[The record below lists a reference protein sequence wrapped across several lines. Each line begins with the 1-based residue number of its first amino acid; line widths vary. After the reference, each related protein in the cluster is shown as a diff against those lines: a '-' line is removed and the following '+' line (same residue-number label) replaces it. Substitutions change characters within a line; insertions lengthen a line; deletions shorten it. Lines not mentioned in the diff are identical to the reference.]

1 MAKVVRIR
9 EYGTPGVLSI
19 EDVPVG
25 APGPREVLLR
35 QTVIGLNFVDVYL
48 RRGTY
53 QVPAFPATLG
63 KEAAGVVAAIG
74 SEVTEVKVG
83 DRVVYADD
91 PLGAY
96 ATERVYPVE
105 RLVAIP
111 AGISDE
117 RAAASFLKGTT
128 AKYLLKDV
136 VRLASGDTVL
146 FHAAAGGVG
155 RIFVQ
160 WAKALGIRVIGTVS
174 SPAKAA
180 FAREAGCV
188 AVIDS
193 SREDIAA
200 RVRELTEG
208 RGVKAVFDSVGKD
221 TFRASLESLAPRGT
235 LVAFGQASGDSPALN
250 PFELAARSLFLTWTL
265 LPVYTATRAE
275 LQAAADELFA
285 AIAAGHIDATPT
297 RTYAFDEI
305 AQAHRDLEERR
316 TTGAAILR
324 V

>member
-1 MAKVVRIR
+1 MAKVVRIH
-9 EYGTPGVLSI
+9 EYGTPSVLSI
-19 EDVPVG
+19 EEVPVG
-25 APGPREVLLR
+25 PPGPREVLLR
-35 QTVIGLNFVDVYL
+35 QTVIGLNFAEVYF

-53 QVPAFPATLG
+53 RVPSFPAALG
-63 KEAAGVVAAIG
+63 NEAAGVVAATG
-74 SEVTEVKVG
+74 SDVTEVNVG
-83 DRVVYADD
+83 DRVVYAGA

-96 ATERVYPVE
+96 ATARLYPVE
-105 RLVAIP
+105 RLVRIP

-117 RAAASFLKGTT
+117 QAAASFLKGTT
-128 AKYLLKDV
+128 AKYLLRDV
-136 VRLASGDTVL
+136 VPLASGDTVL

-160 WAKALGIRVIGTVS
+160 WATLLGIRVIGTAS
-174 SPAKAA
+174 NPAKMAV
-180 FAREAGCV
+180 AREAGCV

-221 TFRASLESLAPRGT
+221 TFRASFDSLAPRGT
-235 LVAFGQASGDSPALN
+235 LVAFGQSSGDAPAL
-250 PFELAARSLFLTWTL
+250 ELFDLAPRSLFVTWTL
-265 LPVYTATRAE
+265 LPVYLASRTE

-285 AIAAGHIDATPT
+285 AITAGQIDATPT
-297 RTYAFDEI
+297 RTYAFDQI
-305 AQAHRDLEERR
+305 ARAHRDLEERR
-316 TTGAAILR
+316 TTGASVLR

>member
-1 MAKVVRIR
+1 MAQVVRIY
-9 EYGTPGVLSI
+9 EHGTPDVLSF

-25 APGPREVLLR
+25 PPGPREVLLR
-35 QTVIGLNFVDVYL
+35 QTVIGLNFVEVYF

-53 QVPAFPATLG
+53 PLPAFPAALG
-63 KEAAGVVAAIG
+63 NEAAGVVAAVG
-74 SEVTEVKVG
+74 SDVTEVNVG
-83 DRVVYADD
+83 DRVVYADG
-91 PLGAY
+91 PMGAY
-96 ATERVYPVE
+96 ATERLYPAE
-105 RLVAIP
+105 RLVRIP

-117 RAAASFLKGTT
+117 QAAASFLKGTT

-136 VRLASGDTVL
+136 VRLAAGDTVL

-155 RIFVQ
+155 RLFVQ
-160 WAKALGIRVIGTVS
+160 WAKALGIRVIGTAS
-174 SPAKAA
+174 NPAKMA
-180 FAREAGCV
+180 FARETGCV

-208 RGVKAVFDSVGKD
+208 RGVKAAFDSVGRD

-235 LVAFGQASGDSPALN
+235 LVAFGQASGESPALA
-250 PFELAARSLFLTWTL
+250 PFDLAPRSLFLTWTL
-265 LPVYTATRAE
+265 LPVYMASRAE
-275 LQAAADELFA
+275 LQAAADDLFT
-285 AIAAGHIDATPT
+285 AIAAGDIDANPT
-297 RTYAFDEI
+297 RTYAFHEL

-316 TTGAAILR
+316 TTGAAVLR